1 MSRLLWAYEFH
12 PKKDRFGNIKP
23 IDRDAML
30 PGMVVGPVPFEYE
43 ITVLAR
49 IPVKL
54 LTLDCRCEIIPRS
67 LAKAEMIRNMFKQG
81 VENLDKIGNYTEQFF
96 KENWKA
102 ADTK

>member
-1 MSRLLWAYEFH
+1 
-12 PKKDRFGNIKP
+12 
-23 IDRDAML
+23 ML

-49 IPVKL
+49 VPVKL